1 EATDELAREDHILTE
16 VPVGSPQVKYHKDCD
31 QWTPRG
37 TVLRGELMGYDEY
50 NTEEAFVSVDGRDF
64 TLHEFAKMLSTF
76 DGWGFR
82 LSFVPNDEIHAQ
94 HELEVREPE
103 EE

>member
-1 EATDELAREDHILTE
+1 MTE
-16 VPVGSPQVKYHKDCD
+16 VPVGSPQVKHHPKSD

-37 TVLRGELMGYDEY
+37 TVLRGQLMGYDEDDPA
-50 NTEEAFVSVDGRDF
+50 EAFVSVDGRDF

-82 LSFVPNDEIHAQ
+82 LSFVPRDELHVL